1 MDLRR
6 LIVVAGMVLAPLMLT
21 ALAAAGEAATPAL
34 TGAAALVEQART
46 SQKRNEEDSRRYAE
60 QALAMLSATPDPD
73 QEFQARLILCEYFN
87 ERDPAATAA
96 QIEALE
102 LLVPALTRKGLRA
115 GLLTC
120 RGESRE
126 ILGDTVAAMTDYDQA
141 VSHASAANDD
151 EMLARALYS
160 RGFLYSLQGEYAQ
173 GLADL
178 RRCESIYTRIG
189 QPLEAQTA
197 LDGIA
202 STYDRMGDVEQ
213 ARQIYAK
220 SLQILRSEGL
230 VREQVIAEHN
240 VGRAF
245 ERMGNW
251 TAARRSF
258 EATLRLARG
267 LDYSRAE
274 AYALR
279 GLAATD
285 VALDRPGDALE
296 RLRRARELNGTTRDA
311 RLTALISLTEGMAMR
326 RLGDPATARL
336 RFNDALAAFRDT
348 SQRTELVMTYEQLA
362 LVDSEQG
369 EWRRAFQWQ
378 QAAKSTSEQLLR
390 NQIDQRFA
398 VLKVE
403 FDTAAREKEYEA
415 LLRESSANARA
426 LEQSDRARRLQ
437 YLVIGLIV
445 LVAAMFAA
453 LAWQLSRAS
462 QRMRRLALT
471 DELTGAPNRRSVL
484 TLLPNVLNDSGN
496 HSAAALLVDIDHFKR
511 INDTFG
517 HATGD
522 RVLQLVAT
530 QIRSALLP
538 GEFFGRVGG
547 EEFLIVLPLADL
559 RSAHLRAENIRSRIS
574 STDISGIAPELPVL
588 TASIGVAISRQGDST
603 RTILQRADA
612 ALYRAKSSGRN
623 RVLVENMQDTAPFTA
638 VFPAPGR

>member
-1 MDLRR
+1 MRLRR
-6 LIVVAGMVLAPLMLT
+6 LIVVAGMVLAPLVFPPL
-21 ALAAAGEAATPAL
+21 LGAGEAVSAPL
-34 TGAAALVEQART
+34 TGAAALVEQARV
-46 SQKRNEEDSRRYAE
+46 SQKRNEDDSRRFAE
-60 QALAMLSATPDPD
+60 QALALLAITPDRD
-73 QEFQARLILCEYFN
+73 QEFLARLVLCEYYT
-87 ERDPAATAA
+87 ERDPPMTVA

-102 LLVPALTRKGLRA
+102 ALAPGLTRKGLRA
-115 GLLTC
+115 GLLIC

-126 ILGDTVAAMTDYDQA
+126 ILGDATAAMTDYDQA
-141 VSHASAANDD
+141 VSNAGSANDD

-160 RGFLYSLQGEYAQ
+160 RGFLHSLQGEYAQ

-178 RRCESIYTRIG
+178 RRSESLYTKIS

-202 STYDRMGDVEQ
+202 STYNRMGDTEQ
-213 ARQIYAK
+213 ARQIYEK
-220 SLQILRSEGL
+220 SLLVLRNEGL
-230 VREQVIAEHN
+230 IRDQVITEHN
-240 VGRAF
+240 IGRAS
-245 ERMGNW
+245 ERLGEW
-251 TAARRSF
+251 PAARRSF
-258 EATLRLARG
+258 EAALRLSRGLNYARG
-267 LDYSRAE
+267 E

-279 GLAATD
+279 GIAAAD
-285 VALDRPGDALE
+285 VATSRPRDALDRLK
-296 RLRRARELNGTTRDA
+296 RARELNAAAQDA
-311 RLTALISLTEGMAMR
+311 RLGAMISLTEGMAMYA
-326 RLGDPATARL
+326 LGDPVRARL
-336 RFNDALAAFRDT
+336 LFNAALDVFRET

-403 FDTAAREKEYEA
+403 FDTATREKEYEA
-415 LLRESSANARA
+415 LLRESSANERA
-426 LEQSDRARRLQ
+426 LKQSDRARRLQ

-445 LVAAMFAA
+445 LAAAMFAT

-471 DELTGAPNRRSVL
+471 DELTGVPNRRSVL
-484 TLLPNVLNDSGN
+484 TLLPNALNDANGR
-496 HSAAALLVDIDHFKR
+496 SAAALLLDIDHFKR

-522 RVLQLVAT
+522 RVLQLVAS

-547 EEFLIVLPLADL
+547 EEFLIVLPQADL

-574 STDISGIAPELPVL
+574 SIDISSVAPELPAL
-588 TASIGVAISRQGDST
+588 TASIGVSLSRPGDST

-612 ALYRAKSSGRN
+612 ALYRAKTSGRN
-623 RVLVENMQDTAPFTA
+623 RVLGENMQDAAPLA
-638 VFPAPGR
+638 ANRPAPGR